1 MLTRRGHL
9 LSSQCPINP
18 QRKEASL
25 EMPGNHLI
33 VGLGGT
39 GGRIIREI
47 RKTLASTP
55 QDRLAGT
62 HFEFLYVDS
71 DGALMKPDDPSW
83 RVLGKSVQL
92 ERRQTLKIGGM
103 ATKPILEDLDSYP
116 NLKSWLG
123 DMAQMRKFLD
133 DNVNPQ
139 AAAQRR
145 RYGRLL
151 FAHSAPDFIRACQQ
165 LKRALST
172 ASRQEQITVHICC
185 GIAGGTGGGAI
196 VDAVAQ
202 VRKHLAS
209 NALSGS
215 STRGDQISDD
225 RVLLYLVLPE
235 QLPPGGWD
243 SGFYHANG
251 FASLVE
257 LNAMVAGT
265 YRPADVAG
273 DGSPIN
279 IAQPAFNGAYLVQNR
294 NMAGRVIDAEH
305 AMPQIIADFIFHKTV
320 SAQTSEVLRAENA
333 ENGDFADEPSV
344 DGANQHERSKRFLTF
359 GIQRLVVPTEE
370 IHEYFTYHYAHR
382 ASRQFLFNHW
392 ANGIGYID
400 RKQNID
406 FNAIV
411 SDPAKL
417 GGWLLS
423 DEHLTLSRPILPT
436 DGINPAGRQTW
447 QPFVQFWPT
456 VANAAAMDIKA
467 SDTKQEGWIT
477 ALQAVLNQIQ
487 AQGFR
492 SAGIANFFLQKSQA
506 VTQMAAQVRG
516 AVEKELF
523 TTWRNGQY
531 GIADLQALL
540 EALIRH
546 VDGKLKAAPGAV
558 ATLTD
563 RADQSRKALAA
574 VIQENSGVGLLSK
587 YLGNKR
593 EALFDAAKEHLTVE
607 HIHRTNAEGWT
618 FAQSLL
624 PLVLRELN
632 GLLSDITEL
641 YARMQR
647 TGSQFEQQFNAR
659 LQSQAGRAAV
669 DPQAYEHKTKLF
681 DLTPLQ
687 SIRDTLL
694 ADQSRQNAD
703 AQLFRDAIF
712 NELGGDAGFSTFL
725 SRFPEGALMEKLE
738 TMCDTAAARA
748 VEQLPPPQRATLTP
762 NIVEKLSQTYSA
774 QDSGLMNFVLE
785 KVSASA
791 PYGTFDKSEVSK
803 VGGGTSTP
811 GQGVK
816 ETCVIAVP
824 ASANASAFRSTLV
837 DTFRGQLPPSIESV
851 RVHDTG
857 VPDNEVT
864 IYQIHNL
871 YPVRWLSHT
880 AFLRDKYNLLT
891 KNNPSAAYFVHGE
904 GALRD
909 FAPLFIPSATALT
922 ASIVPHLLVAFAAE
936 ILHKAKNATT
946 GREEI
951 VCTYTD
957 SDGYEVRVSV
967 GASEKEA
974 LAKIPSE
981 TALLI
986 KRRVE
991 EMLASEEFRLAE
1003 AREALYKKAV
1013 AFINGYKDSILH
1025 GDASSSEYLKLRQ
1038 DGQEAKSRLL
1048 KLA

>member
-1 MLTRRGHL
+1 
-9 LSSQCPINP
+9 
-18 QRKEASL
+18 
-25 EMPGNHLI
+25 MPGNHLI
-33 VGLGGT
+33 IGLGGT

-55 QDRLAGT
+55 QERLAGT

-71 DGALMKPDDPSW
+71 DGAMMKPDDPSW

-92 ERRQTLKIGGM
+92 ERRQTLRIGGM
-103 ATKPILEDLDSYP
+103 ATRPILDDLESYP

-151 FAHSAPDFIRACQQ
+151 FAHSAPEFVRACQQ
-165 LKRALST
+165 LKRALAT
-172 ASRQEQITVHICC
+172 ASRQEQITVHICS
-185 GIAGGTGGGAI
+185 GVAGGTGGGAI

-202 VRKHLAS
+202 VRKNVAS
-209 NALSGS
+209 NALAS
-215 STRGDQISDD
+215 STRGDQITDD

-257 LNAMVAGT
+257 LNDMVTGN

-273 DGSPIN
+273 DGSPMHIP
-279 IAQPAFNGAYLVQNR
+279 QPAFNGAYLVQNR
-294 NMAGRVIDAEH
+294 NMAGRVIDPEH

-320 SAQTSEVLRAENA
+320 SAQSTEVLRAENA

-344 DGANQHERSKRFLTF
+344 DGADQHERSKRFLTF

-400 RKQNID
+400 RKQNTD
-406 FNAIV
+406 FNAVV

-447 QPFVQFWPT
+447 QPFVQFWPA

-467 SDTKQEGWIT
+467 SDTKQEGWVT
-477 ALQAVLNQIQ
+477 ALQAALAQIQ
-487 AQGFR
+487 GQGFR
-492 SAGIANFFLQKSQA
+492 SAGVANFFLQKGQA
-506 VTQMAAQVRG
+506 VTQMAAQIRL
-516 AVEKELF
+516 AVERELF
-523 TTWRNGQY
+523 TAWRNGQY
-531 GIADLQALL
+531 GVADVQALL

-546 VDGKLKAAPGAV
+546 LDGKLKGAPGAV
-558 ATLTD
+558 ASLTE
-563 RADQSRKALAA
+563 RADQSRKALAQVVQQNA
-574 VIQENSGVGLLSK
+574 DMGVLAK
-587 YLGNKR
+587 MFANKR
-593 EALFDAAKEHLTVE
+593 EALFDAAKEHLIAE
-607 HIHRTNAEGWT
+607 HLQRTLAEGWA
-618 FAQSLL
+618 FAQVLL

-632 GLLSDITEL
+632 GLLSDIGEL
-641 YARMQR
+641 YARLQR
-647 TGSQFEQQFNAR
+647 VSAESEQQFNAR
-659 LQSQAGRAAV
+659 LQVQAGRSIA
-669 DPQAYEHKTKLF
+669 DPQVYEHKTKLF
-681 DLTPLQ
+681 ELPPLQ

-694 ADQSRQNAD
+694 ADQARQNAD

-712 NELGGDAGFSTFL
+712 NELGTEAGFSIFL
-725 SRFPEGALMEKLE
+725 SRFPDGVLLEKLE
-738 TMCDTAAARA
+738 TLCDAAAARA

-762 NIVEKLSQTYSA
+762 NIVDKLAQTYGSK
-774 QDSGLMNFVLE
+774 DSGLVNFVLE

-824 ASANASAFRSTLV
+824 PAANAGAFRSTLV
-837 DTFRGQLPPSIESV
+837 ESFRGQLPPSIESV
-851 RVHDTG
+851 RVHDVG

-871 YPVRWLSHT
+871 FPVRWLAHT
-880 AFLRDKYNLLT
+880 AFLKEKYDLLT

-909 FAPLFIPSATALT
+909 YAPLFIPSATTLT
-922 ASIVPHLLVAFAAE
+922 ASIGPHLLIAFAVGM
-936 ILHKAKNATT
+936 LQKAKNAAT
-946 GREEI
+946 GRDEV
-951 VCTYTD
+951 VCTYVD
-957 SDGYEVRVSV
+957 ADGFDVHLPV
-967 GASEKEA
+967 GANERDA
-974 LAKIPSE
+974 LSKIPAE

-986 KRRVE
+986 KRKVE
-991 EMLASEEFRLAE
+991 EVLASDSYHDAE
-1003 AREALYKKAV
+1003 AREELFKATV
-1013 AFINGYKDSILH
+1013 GFVNGYKDTLLR
-1025 GDASSSEYLKLRQ
+1025 GDASSAEYLKLKQ
-1038 DGQEAKSRLL
+1038 DALEAKGRLL
-1048 KLA
+1048 RLS